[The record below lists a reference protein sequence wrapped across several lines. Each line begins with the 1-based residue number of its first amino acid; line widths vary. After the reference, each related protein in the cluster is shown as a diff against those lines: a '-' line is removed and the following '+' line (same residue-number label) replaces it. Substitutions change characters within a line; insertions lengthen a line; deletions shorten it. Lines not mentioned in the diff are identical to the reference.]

1 MKDVVK
7 TPNPGGNP
15 TRPRAR
21 RRRNLSL
28 YYLMIFAVCV
38 IIFLILARTVLFN
51 ISEYVVEGNSI
62 YTADA
67 ILAAGGLHEGRNM
80 YGINLEKTEKKIKDK
95 LVYIEDIKL
104 RRKLPDK
111 FLVTVTEA
119 RAFACCEYEGNRYAV
134 ITKSGR
140 YLETEQLGPRA
151 GLIQIKGMEL
161 TGVALAADFVSQDE
175 TKRDIILDLMEAISE
190 ICDGKITEIDI
201 TDRTNI
207 TMKYE
212 DRIDIDF
219 GSSLD
224 YEYKL
229 RYISTI
235 IEDSLEPDEE
245 GTIVY
250 HSSAAGASFIKKED
264 MELDEAEREA
274 RKNAEAEDGNAE
286 NETDG
291 GDSEGENEE

>member
-7 TPNPGGNP
+7 TPNPGGNH

-28 YYLMIFAVCV
+28 YYLMIFTVCV

-161 TGVALAADFVSQDE
+161 TGVAIAADFVSQDE

-274 RKNAEAEDGNAE
+274 RKNAEADGGNAE

>member
-7 TPNPGGNP
+7 TPNPGGNH

-28 YYLMIFAVCV
+28 YYLMIFTVCV

-161 TGVALAADFVSQDE
+161 TGVAIAADFVSQDE
-175 TKRDIILDLMEAISE
+175 TKRYNSRFDGSNLGDMRRKDNRNRHHRPNEHHDE
-190 ICDGKITEIDI
+190 IRGQN
-201 TDRTNI
+201 R
-207 TMKYE
+207 YRLRVVFGL
-212 DRIDIDF
+212 RI
-219 GSSLD
+219 
-224 YEYKL
+224 
-229 RYISTI
+229 
-235 IEDSLEPDEE
+235 
-245 GTIVY
+245 
-250 HSSAAGASFIKKED
+250 
-264 MELDEAEREA
+264 
-274 RKNAEAEDGNAE
+274 
-286 NETDG
+286 
-291 GDSEGENEE
+291 